1 MSSERMSFDELVA
14 AIGQAHA
21 TLAAQATKAVNI
33 SLTLRNWFIGLY
45 IAEYE
50 LRGADRAAYG
60 ERLQLLECLTSN
72 CAAACFAIDGDSLV
86 APRHHPDQVQAA
98 GRSAARAVAQ
108 HEATGAGIGIGEPR
122 W

>member
-1 MSSERMSFDELVA
+1 MSFDELVA

-72 CAAACFAIDGDSLV
+72 CAAGCFAIDGDSLG
-86 APRHHPDQVQAA
+86 ASSGQ
-98 GRSAARAVAQ
+98 RSAARAAAQ
-108 HEATGAGIGIGEPR
+108 H
-122 W
+122 